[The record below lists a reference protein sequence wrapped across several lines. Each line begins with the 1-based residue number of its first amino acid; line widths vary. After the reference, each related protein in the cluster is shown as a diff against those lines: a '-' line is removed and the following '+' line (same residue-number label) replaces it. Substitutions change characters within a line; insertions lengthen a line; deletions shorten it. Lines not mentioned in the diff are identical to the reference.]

1 MKQYSKNFDPL
12 EQGANTATEY
22 RESASKPGRAEYLD
36 PADHL
41 WKLSTLY
48 RRRDL
53 RNPALFTRKWSN

>member
-1 MKQYSKNFDPL
+1 MKYYTKVFDPL
-12 EQGANTATEY
+12 ESGTNTATDY

-36 PADHL
+36 PADKL

-53 RNPALFTRKWSN
+53 RNPALFTLTRRH

>member
-1 MKQYSKNFDPL
+1 MKLYTKNFDPL
-12 EQGANTATEY
+12 DDTGSSATDY

-36 PADHL
+36 PSDQL

-53 RNPALFTRKWSN
+53 RNPALFTRVRSH